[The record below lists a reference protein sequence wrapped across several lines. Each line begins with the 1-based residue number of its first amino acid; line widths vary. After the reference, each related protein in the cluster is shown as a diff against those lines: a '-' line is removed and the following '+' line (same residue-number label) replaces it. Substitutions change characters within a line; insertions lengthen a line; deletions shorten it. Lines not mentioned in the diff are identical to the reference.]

1 MSKRKLIVFDMD
13 DVLWV
18 LNKKAARM
26 AGIPAEKLTTFNTL
40 MNPNLTDKEK
50 SAMLAVYND
59 LRLFEDIEFYEIMIN
74 LVNDLYH
81 NYPQY
86 ETRIISNCTTAAI
99 RECKYEQLRRKIDLP
114 KSQIELHVIDKWAQ
128 SFEKKLPSGMFIFV
142 DDSPYNIALSDAR
155 HRIMPP
161 ANHNNVVSG
170 GLVNGVPAIRPD
182 TIEAVKDLVM
192 EYIAKDSESS

>member
-1 MSKRKLIVFDMD
+1 MSERKLIVFDMD
-13 DVLWV
+13 DVLWSI
-18 LNKKAARM
+18 NKKAARM
-26 AGIPAEKLTTFNTL
+26 TGIPAEKLTVFNT
-40 MNPNLTDKEK
+40 MANPNLTDEEK

-59 LRLFEDIEFYEIMIN
+59 LRLFEDIEFHEGMIS

-99 RECKYEQLRRKIDLP
+99 RECKYEQLRRRIDLP

-182 TIEAVKDLVM
+182 TMEAVKDLVM